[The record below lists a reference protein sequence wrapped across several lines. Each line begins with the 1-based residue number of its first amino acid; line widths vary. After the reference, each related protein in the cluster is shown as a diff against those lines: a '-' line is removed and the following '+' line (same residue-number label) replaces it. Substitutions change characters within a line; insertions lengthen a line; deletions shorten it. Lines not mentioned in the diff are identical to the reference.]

1 MYMEIYLQARGSY
14 ETLLDLSIWCESNNI
29 KRIGLPDHYI
39 VGKQRKDK
47 NEPAPALDLLTAI
60 AGLVRDTESMIYS
73 VLVSPITF
81 RHPSVLLKM
90 ATTINEMAKK
100 RLRLGVGTGWLEIEH
115 EVFGIDFP
123 DLKTRFEML
132 HEALEYITQ
141 GMFGENKGM
150 NGKYYQLDNVPI
162 LPSAQGEVPIIIG
175 GGGKKKTPTLAGKY
189 ADEFNIYAG
198 PEDVLKNSIDL
209 FYDVANENNRD
220 VNKLEVSTACPPV
233 VGFTKD
239 EVDQSLIDAAKSLIQ
254 PKDEIAKNWK
264 DRSYLYGTPEEI
276 SETIG
281 MWKDAGIQSVYLQL
295 LDLDKNKRE
304 NDIEVIRKAVELAS

>member
-1 MYMEIYLQARGSY
+1 
-14 ETLLDLSIWCESNNI
+14 
-29 KRIGLPDHYI
+29 
-39 VGKQRKDK
+39 
-47 NEPAPALDLLTAI
+47 
-60 AGLVRDTESMIYS
+60 
-73 VLVSPITF
+73 
-81 RHPSVLLKM
+81 
-90 ATTINEMAKK
+90 
-100 RLRLGVGTGWLEIEH
+100 
-115 EVFGIDFP
+115 
-123 DLKTRFEML
+123 ML

-141 GMFGENKGM
+141 GMYGENKGM

-198 PEDVLKNSIDL
+198 PEDVLKNSINL

-276 SETIG
+276 AETIG

>member
-1 MYMEIYLQARGSY
+1 
-14 ETLLDLSIWCESNNI
+14 
-29 KRIGLPDHYI
+29 
-39 VGKQRKDK
+39 
-47 NEPAPALDLLTAI
+47 
-60 AGLVRDTESMIYS
+60 
-73 VLVSPITF
+73 
-81 RHPSVLLKM
+81 M

-100 RLRLGVGTGWLEIEH
+100 RFRLGVGTGWLEIEH
-115 EVFGIDFP
+115 EVFGIYFP

-141 GMFGENKGM
+141 GMYGENKGM

-198 PEDVLKNSIDL
+198 PKDVLKNSIDL

-233 VGFTKD
+233 VGFTKN
-239 EVDQSLIDAAKSLIQ
+239 EVDKSLIGAAKSLIQ

-276 SETIG
+276 AETIG
-281 MWKDAGIQSVYLQL
+281 MWKDAGIQSVYLSL
-295 LDLDKNKRE
+295 
-304 NDIEVIRKAVELAS
+304 IHI